1 MTAAAGLGPD
11 AGMLAPVGDADAA
24 EFWAALE
31 QGVLLVSVCGACRKR
46 WLPPL
51 ATCPRCGSRD
61 VSGEPAPATA
71 RLYSWSVIH
80 LAADPVFA
88 GETPYVVG
96 LVELP
101 FDDGAARLYGRIV
114 DVARDELRDGLE
126 LQLGITRVNDQPMW
140 FFRPA
145 SAA

>member
-1 MTAAAGLGPD
+1 MTPAAGLGPD
-11 AGMLAPVGDADAA
+11 AGMLAPVGDVDAA

-31 QGVLLVSVCGACRKR
+31 QGVLLVSVCGACGKR

-51 ATCPRCGSRD
+51 ATCPRCASRD
-61 VSGEPAPATA
+61 VSSEPAPATA

-80 LAADPVFA
+80 MAADPVFA
-88 GETPYVVG
+88 PETPYVVG
-96 LVELP
+96 LVELG
-101 FDDGAARLYGRIV
+101 DATRLYGRITGV
-114 DVARDELRDGLE
+114 SHDDLRDGLE